1 MGFPK
6 RTEFHAFASRGTIMN
21 EGLYVDLGTLVSQQA
36 FDDAAATISAQQGEE
51 GGGRM
56 KRALSALGGSKLAS
70 LMAEKLAQIDLLPLF
85 AKAWG
90 GSPEL
95 RAEAE
100 KSAADPNPKFV
111 RLGKFEQI
119 VELFP
124 IVKISVLG
132 LTSQP
137 LKLSLTLEAEFDAVE
152 VGLAKGHIVEAGG
165 GVCQLVA
172 LLRYGQFSFPAGL
185 PPVEFKLGSGRKF
198 EQPGIKITGKK
209 AEDSTV
215 D

>member
-1 MGFPK
+1 MGLPK
-6 RTEFHAFASRGTIMN
+6 RSGFQVFANRGTNMN

-36 FDDAAATISAQQGEE
+36 FDDAAATISAQQDEE
-51 GGGRM
+51 GGSRM
-56 KRALSALGGSKLAS
+56 KRALSVLGGPKIAS
-70 LMAEKLAQIDLLPLF
+70 LMAEKLAQIDLLPIF
-85 AKAWG
+85 ARAWG

-95 RAEAE
+95 KAEAD

-209 AEDSTV
+209 AEESAAD
-215 D
+215 

>member
-1 MGFPK
+1 
-6 RTEFHAFASRGTIMN
+6 MN
-21 EGLYVDLGTLVSQQA
+21 EGLYVDLGSLVSQQA
-36 FDDAAATISAQQGEE
+36 FDDAAATISAEQGEE

-56 KRALSALGGSKLAS
+56 KRALSVLGGSKLAS
-70 LMAEKLAQIDLLPLF
+70 LMTEKLAQIDLLPIF
-85 AKAWG
+85 ARAWG

-95 RAEAE
+95 KAEAD
-100 KSAADPNPKFV
+100 KTAADPKPKFV

-185 PPVEFKLGSGRKF
+185 PPVEFKLGSVRKF
-198 EQPGIKITGKK
+198 EQPGIKITGKM
-209 AEDSTV
+209 AEESVSD
-215 D
+215 